1 MQILGLPTFADET
14 DAYLPDQ
21 RSIDGSMSDAVAHLL
36 MAFPQNRSLSRR
48 YRLPFPIK
56 SQFIQRG
63 YAIIAFSGCFVAKRN
78 GELDRKLHSAQGAVG
93 PCSIGARRN
102 SSDPIAWPGSL
113 ASGSVGR
120 IGKIASI
127 DRKTPTSD
135 AFCESRS
142 EPLELRNPLIDPF
155 HPLARK
161 MRPVSPRGDTI
172 SRKLGKFLAD
182 LVEREAEPLREDDE
196 RDPAKHRTGIAAM
209 T

>member
-1 MQILGLPTFADET
+1 
-14 DAYLPDQ
+14 
-21 RSIDGSMSDAVAHLL
+21 MS
-36 MAFPQNRSLSRR
+36 PS
-48 YRLPFPIK
+48 PI
-56 SQFIQRG
+56 
-63 YAIIAFSGCFVAKRN
+63 GCCR
-78 GELDRKLHSAQGAVG
+78 
-93 PCSIGARRN
+93 I
-102 SSDPIAWPGSL
+102 SSDPIARPGSL

-127 DRKTPTSD
+127 DRKTPTSN
-135 AFCESRS
+135 AFCEARP

-182 LVEREAEPLREDDE
+182 LVEREPEPLREDDE
-196 RDPAKHRTGIAAM
+196 RDPAKHGTGVAAM